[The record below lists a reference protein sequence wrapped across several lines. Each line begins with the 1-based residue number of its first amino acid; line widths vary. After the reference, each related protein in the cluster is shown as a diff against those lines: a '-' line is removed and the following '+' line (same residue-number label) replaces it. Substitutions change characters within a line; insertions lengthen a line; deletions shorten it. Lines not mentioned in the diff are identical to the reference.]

1 VFDAGIK
8 GLGLFSA
15 GGYTGRGGKYDPA
28 GIVHKDEFVFNKEA
42 TNRIGKENL
51 YDLMNTGEM
60 PNYQSNSDSYAMKY
74 LHPANQTNNTINN
87 SNVSNT
93 AENTENSQ
101 STVVIHQAIT
111 QTITVTGNGDKALI
125 QAMQQAASVGA
136 KRGADEAVARIQ
148 RDFATNGNTRKL
160 LEK

>member
-1 VFDAGIK
+1 
-8 GLGLFSA
+8 
-15 GGYTGRGGKYDPA
+15 
-28 GIVHKDEFVFNKEA
+28 
-42 TNRIGKENL
+42 
-51 YDLMNTGEM
+51 MNTGEM

-93 AENTENSQ
+93 AEHTENSQ